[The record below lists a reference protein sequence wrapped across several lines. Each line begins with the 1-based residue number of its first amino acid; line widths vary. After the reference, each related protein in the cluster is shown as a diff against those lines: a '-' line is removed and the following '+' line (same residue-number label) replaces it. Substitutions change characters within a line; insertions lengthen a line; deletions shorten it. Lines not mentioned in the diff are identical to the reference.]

1 MLPIKHRLT
10 TYCCQRR
17 GLARSTDDGTQLA
30 TGCRRVQ
37 PPVGG
42 DFTQTH
48 RTQSPSSCKPLK
60 GGGGAVTVF
69 YRGRRALITQQ
80 VFEAVCVGRRQ
91 YAIRDL
97 TDVHI
102 VRLDPASGPGVRFL
116 GLSALLAAFVVAP
129 VVGPE
134 SKLLAGVAGSILLVG
149 SVVVLRRG
157 SPVRWELVATR
168 AGRSVTLFESADQTE
183 FDQVCRGL
191 QRALERRSELP

>member
-1 MLPIKHRLT
+1 M
-10 TYCCQRR
+10 
-17 GLARSTDDGTQLA
+17 
-30 TGCRRVQ
+30 
-37 PPVGG
+37 
-42 DFTQTH
+42 
-48 RTQSPSSCKPLK
+48 
-60 GGGGAVTVF
+60 TVF

-80 VFEAVCVGRRQ
+80 VFEAVYVGRRQ

-102 VRLDPASGPGVRFL
+102 VRLDPASGPGVRVL

-134 SKLLAGVAGSILLVG
+134 SKLLAGVAGSIFLVG